1 MESQLIATS
10 DGSVTIYF
18 PQWNESYH
26 SKHGAIQEAYHVF
39 IKNGLEALADTPEI
53 SILEIGFGTG
63 LNAFI
68 TLLESQKR
76 RQKINYTGIEY
87 FPVPEEIYVQL
98 NYPEL
103 LVSQEKHHT
112 FLELHHCEW
121 GRSIELSDLFTLEK
135 QQMKFEDIAFENRFD
150 LIYFDAFGYRVQ
162 PELWSA
168 EIFKKMFA
176 ALKNGGILT
185 TYAARGVITR
195 NMKEAGFIVKKTA
208 GPIGKR
214 EMTVAYKI

>member
-1 MESQLIATS
+1 
-10 DGSVTIYF
+10 
-18 PQWNESYH
+18 
-26 SKHGAIQEAYHVF
+26 
-39 IKNGLEALADTPEI
+39 
-53 SILEIGFGTG
+53 
-63 LNAFI
+63 
-68 TLLESQKR
+68 
-76 RQKINYTGIEY
+76 KINYTGIEY

-121 GRSIELSDLFTLEK
+121 GRSIALSDLFTLEK

-208 GPIGKR
+208 GPIGHR
-214 EMTVAYKI
+214 EMTVAYKVAEFNNKYAILFRKRFSFKSNTFLKLIYYGQNNVYLHQKSIGEREFRPATVLQRITKSTTIPITI